1 MTEQSDCVFCR
12 IVGGDIPAD
21 VVVEGETWLAF
32 RDLSP
37 QAPTHVLVIPRDH
50 VESLAR
56 LRGRG
61 DALAGTL
68 LEACAEVAAVC
79 GLEAGYRVLTN
90 VGREGGQE
98 VMHLHFHVLGG
109 RRMGWPPG

>member
-1 MTEQSDCVFCR
+1 MTDPSDCVFCR
-12 IVGGDIPAD
+12 IAAGQIPAD
-21 VVVEGETWLAF
+21 IVADGERWLAF

-50 VESLAR
+50 VESLDR

-61 DALAGTL
+61 GGLAAAL

-79 GLEAGYRVLTN
+79 GLDDGYRVLTN
-90 VGREGGQE
+90 VGREGGQD